1 MAEEKKETETTASAP
16 AAPASASGGGSKVIL
31 ALTAVNLL
39 LTVGVGAVLFMNFSK
54 QGTKPALEDITTAEH
69 DEGGHGEGG
78 EAHGKAAEGAHGGGA
93 HGDKK
98 DGHAADAGKFGKI
111 VALEEFTVNL
121 ATTGSVSPKYA
132 RVNISIEVP
141 STDVEAEVNHKVPQI
156 RNTIID
162 LFNAKRP
169 ADLATG
175 EGRTHL
181 KDEIKSA
188 LNTFMVTGKI
198 KGVFFTSFAVSS

>member
-1 MAEEKKETETTASAP
+1 MAEEKKEAESAAPAP
-16 AAPASASGGGSKVIL
+16 AANAGAGGGSKIIL

-39 LTVGVGAVLFMNFSK
+39 LTVGVGGVLVMNFSK
-54 QGTKPALEDITTAEH
+54 QGQKPAIEDISTAEH
-69 DEGGHGEGG
+69 AEAGGEGEGGEHGEAKGKGGHGEGG
-78 EAHGKAAEGAHGGGA
+78 EKKEGHG
-93 HGDKK
+93 
-98 DGHAADAGKFGKI
+98 AADSNKFGKI
-111 VALEEFTVNL
+111 VPLEEFTVNL
-121 ATTGSVSPKYA
+121 ATAGSVSPKYA

-141 STDVEAEVNHKVPQI
+141 SSDVEAEVNHKVPQI

-169 ADLATG
+169 TDLATG

-181 KDEIKSA
+181 KEEIKGA

>member
-1 MAEEKKETETTASAP
+1 MAEEKKESESTASAP
-16 AAPASASGGGSKVIL
+16 ASAAPASGGGSKIIL

-39 LTVGVGAVLFMNFSK
+39 LTVGVGGVLFMNFSK
-54 QGTKPALEDITTAEH
+54 QGQKPALEDISTAEH
-69 DEGGHGEGG
+69 GEAEGGGGEHGEAAKADGHGGGHGEKKEG
-78 EAHGKAAEGAHGGGA
+78 HGAAETS
-93 HGDKK
+93 
-98 DGHAADAGKFGKI
+98 KFGKI

-141 STDVEAEVNHKVPQI
+141 SNDVEAEVNHKVPQI

-169 ADLATG
+169 TDLATG

-181 KDEIKSA
+181 KEEIKGA